1 MVLQPVKR
9 PVCHGI
15 DVIKHGNT
23 SNGKQRFVCK
33 DQDCENKT
41 FISGLFRERL
51 FTRNE
56 AKNH

>member
-1 MVLQPVKR
+1 MVLQPVKC
-9 PVCHGI
+9 PVCMVLVLLI
-15 DVIKHGNT
+15 HGNT

-41 FISGLFRERL
+41 FISGLFREKL

-56 AKNH
+56 